1 MTKLARQ
8 IVIKPKTKKKKQ
20 QLGTATV
27 RVARTPR
34 DSQLQDELLKYA
46 AAIMHPFDP
55 RACGAKVPD
64 QYSLPTV
71 TRTIR
76 ATQTCT
82 VNSSGSFVGLVT
94 NNPLF
99 ALGAVTGTIADGVQ
113 FTTVDGSNGGS
124 YWGVEKSVFKTQLDN
139 YRVVGMGVRIT
150 GLSSMTNASGKF
162 VIGTMPTSSYVMS
175 QDFSL
180 GGATPPLDP
189 DCTPSA
195 TWKNFGIP
203 YNGVVL
209 SPGLL
214 VNYPGNRVISALEVT
229 ENIFEIVPRL
239 ADPEAL
245 TFRPSGDS
253 AIGPWYQTTNGFS
266 NADYLKLTGFES
278 TFIYVSGSTV
288 NSTFDVEMIYH
299 LEGRPN
305 LSAGSQAA
313 LATVSASA
321 PSPVAPLP
329 MLKLLTE
336 AAKQPTV
343 RKVIETA
350 VGYIHP
356 MLGTLAGTLLNLF

>member
-1 MTKLARQ
+1 MKQTRQ
-8 IVIKPKTKKKKQ
+8 LVVIKPKTKKKKQ
-20 QLGTATV
+20 LSTALV
-27 RVARTPR
+27 RAPKPQR
-34 DSQLQDELLKYA
+34 DRELQNDLLRYA
-46 AAIMHPFDP
+46 AALMHPFDP
-55 RACGAKVPD
+55 VACGAKVPD
-64 QYSLPTV
+64 QFSLPTV

-82 VNSSGSFVGLVT
+82 VAASGNWVGIVT

-99 ALGAVTGTIADGVQ
+99 ALGAQVGTIADGVQ
-113 FTTVDGSNGGS
+113 FTTVDGANGGS
-124 YWGVEKSVFKTQLDN
+124 YWGVDKTVFKSQLDN
-139 YRVVGMGVRIT
+139 YRVVGMGVRVT
-150 GLSSMTNASGKF
+150 GLSSMTTASGKF

-180 GGATPPLDP
+180 GGATPPLDA
-189 DCTPSA
+189 DCTPAA
-195 TWKNFGIP
+195 TWKNYGIP
-203 YNGVVL
+203 YNGATVA
-209 SPGLL
+209 PGLL

-278 TFIYVSGSTV
+278 TFIYVSGATTG
-288 NSTFDVEMIYH
+288 STFDVELIYH

-329 MLKLLTE
+329 MLKVLTM

-350 VGYIHP
+350 AGYIHP
-356 MLGTLAGTLLNLF
+356 MLGSLASSIIDLF